1 MINEMAN
8 VKSQTS
14 NEKGG
19 VMEKHLT
26 LVAAINIGFGFL
38 GICIACIVFIAVI
51 GGGLISGD
59 PDALAITSVVGTVVA
74 CFFLIT
80 SVPEVIGGFG
90 LLKRKSWARILV
102 LIIAVLD
109 LLFIPIGTIIGIY
122 ELWVLLSDET
132 VKLFEK

>member
-1 MINEMAN
+1 M
-8 VKSQTS
+8 
-14 NEKGG
+14 GG

-51 GGGLISGD
+51 GGGLLSGD

-74 CFFLIT
+74 CFFFIT

-132 VKLFEK
+132 VKLFE